1 MGALEA
7 LILALYAAGITWFS
21 FEQAQDIG
29 ILTAERAEFKA
40 IADKCADSDQREGA
54 AAVIAADTRAHRA
67 DAALAAT
74 AQHRQDVGRI
84 VQGHSDPCSD
94 ASAGNVPDR
103 LLDAERRF
111 MENLHQHRL
120 PTEP

>member
-7 LILALYAAGITWFS
+7 LILALYAVGITWFS

-54 AAVIAADTRAHRA
+54 AAAIDAGRRAVVEGAAI
-67 DAALAAT
+67 T
-74 AQHRQDVGRI
+74 AQAD
-84 VQGHSDPCSD
+84 HSRAVADIIESDSEPCRT
-94 ASAGNVPDR
+94 APIRHVPGR
-103 LLDAERRF
+103 LLDAERRLL
-111 MENLHQHRL
+111 EELRQHRM
-120 PTEP
+120 PPEP

>member
-54 AAVIAADTRAHRA
+54 AAAIDAGRRAAIE
-67 DAALAAT
+67 DAAIT
-74 AQHRQDVGRI
+74 AQADHSRAVADI
-84 VQGHSDPCSD
+84 VASSGLPCD
-94 ASAGNVPDR
+94 APSLRFITDG
-103 LLDAERRF
+103 LLDAERRLL
-111 MENLHQHRL
+111 EELRQHRM
-120 PTEP
+120 PPEP